1 MALRVLNEGALSFA
15 SPNWGGSGLAT
26 GDDALINRPFGQI
39 SGGLDLTALAE
50 GLKSLIIT
58 PGATS
63 GRIGGGT
70 NGPLRVDVD
79 DATASLV
86 SNRGNVELFLRAEG
100 DDNLINNLDVG
111 GSGRVY
117 MEGGTVTN
125 SVVTGGVLTANESTV
140 LTNFTATGGSGRIRN
155 NATPIT
161 AAVIT
166 GGNWTIERV
175 CTLLVIA
182 GNAEVNY
189 DPAIGA
195 TFTNNIIEVYGGRLN
210 WFYGIAPTVRER
222 GGIVD
227 CRFARQSFTPG
238 ATSWTAVGSRFIAA
252 PNVVTTNRTKLYG
265 SFEVEGSPIP
275 L

>member
-39 SGGLDLTALAE
+39 SGGLDLTGFAE

-125 SVVTGGVLTANESTV
+125 S
-140 LTNFTATGGSGRIRN
+140 
-155 NATPIT
+155 
-161 AAVIT
+161 
-166 GGNWTIERV
+166 IE
-175 CTLLVIA
+175 I
-182 GNAEVNY
+182 
-189 DPAIGA
+189 
-195 TFTNNIIEVYGGRLN
+195 YGGRLN